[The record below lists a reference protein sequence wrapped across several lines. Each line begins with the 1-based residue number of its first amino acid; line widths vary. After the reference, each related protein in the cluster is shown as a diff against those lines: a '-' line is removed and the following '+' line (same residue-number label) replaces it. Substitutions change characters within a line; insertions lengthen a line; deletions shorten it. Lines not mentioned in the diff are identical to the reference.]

1 ENLESL
7 MKGLGKKI
15 FSQKLRFH
23 NVDGNRCNDWKKV
36 KLEDVLEIGSGRD
49 YKHLKEGNIP
59 VFGTGGFMTSVEG
72 FLYEGESVGIGRKGT
87 IDKPVFLKG
96 KFWTVD
102 TLFYTHSFKQVF
114 PKFIYYLFLQI
125 NWKKYNE
132 ATGVPSLSK
141 STIEKIKIKT
151 PCLAEQTKILKFL
164 SSFDEKIKSEKYLLQ
179 QYKKQKQYLLQN
191 MFI

>member
-1 ENLESL
+1 MPTINEQYKIGSFLNLIEKRIKAQIKIIENLESL
-7 MKGLGKKI
+7 MKGLGK
-15 FSQKLRFH
+15 RFLAKSYAFIMLMGI
-23 NVDGNRCNDWKKV
+23 DAMIGKV

-125 NWKKYNE
+125 NWKNTMKLRVYQ
-132 ATGVPSLSK
+132 VY
-141 STIEKIKIKT
+141 
-151 PCLAEQTKILKFL
+151 QRVQLKR
-164 SSFDEKIKSEKYLLQ
+164 
-179 QYKKQKQYLLQN
+179 
-191 MFI
+191 